1 MQQKKGASGAP
12 YIKLEVKAEISD
24 SFELDF
30 NVPLNFI
37 ILALSHMLVIAK
49 RKFSPVIH
57 SAQ

>member
-30 NVPLNFI
+30 NVPLNF
-37 ILALSHMLVIAK
+37 
-49 RKFSPVIH
+49 
-57 SAQ
+57 

>member
-30 NVPLNFI
+30 NVPLNF
-37 ILALSHMLVIAK
+37 AK
-49 RKFSPVIH
+49 FPSFAETSRNL
-57 SAQ
+57 